1 MSQRKGKSC
10 ITYSIGIVI
19 YKPLVLASLAF
30 HVIEGLTVIIQEII
44 YHESRIICNEKST
57 TGSKKKE
64 N

>member
-1 MSQRKGKSC
+1 MSQRKGKIC

-19 YKPLVLASLAF
+19 YKPLVLAF

-57 TGSKKKE
+57 TGCKKKE